1 MTTAILVDWGL
12 YQTNPAVRDFITARE
27 DDASIVVLVDDKD
40 TTLDRDFDVT
50 IRNTGGLHGVKF
62 KIKALDVLNELSDL
76 DIVVALDP
84 SDSISEVYKSMGVL
98 ITYGD
103 VNFATT

>member
-12 YQTNPAVRDFITARE
+12 YQTNPAVRDFIAERE
-27 DDASIVVLVDDKD
+27 DDASIVVLVDHP
-40 TTLDRDFDVT
+40 TEPLTRDFDVT
-50 IRNTGGLHGVKF
+50 IRNTGGLNGVKF
-62 KIKALDVLNELSDL
+62 KIKALDVLNDLSDL

-84 SDSISEVYKSMGVL
+84 SDSISEVYRSMGVL

-103 VNFATT
+103 LTWA